1 MTPPS
6 RELNLAHATASML
19 GGGHPACQ
27 TLTVLAPKT
36 VAASKTTFSQTMLP
50 SDANPFGNVHGGE
63 IMKLIDA
70 CAGVAPRS
78 GAAAARAMPPT
89 TPPST
94 PHWTIRVVTAR
105 VDELSF
111 VAPVYVGDL
120 VTAHA
125 SVNDVGGKSMEIGV
139 RVEAEN
145 TFTGTVVHVSSAYLV
160 FVAIDEQGKPVPV
173 PPLIA
178 ESDDEHRRMA
188 AAKER
193 RARRLR
199 QTPTP

>member
-1 MTPPS
+1 MT
-6 RELNLAHATASML
+6 LD
-19 GGGHPACQ
+19 
-27 TLTVLAPKT
+27 PKP
-36 VAASKTTFSQTMLP
+36 VSASKTVFAKSMLP
-50 SDANPFGNVHGGE
+50 SDANPSGNVHGGE
-63 IMKLIDA
+63 IMKLIDE
-70 CAGVAPRS
+70 CA
-78 GAAAARAMPPT
+78 GAAAGRHARQ
-89 TPPST
+89 
-94 PHWTIRVVTAR
+94 RVVTAR

-111 VAPVYVGDL
+111 LAPVYVGDL

-125 SVNDVGGKSMEIGV
+125 SVNDVGAKSMEIGV

-173 PPLIA
+173 APLIA
-178 ESDDEHRRMA
+178 ETADEHRRMA